1 VEAMKKPSRAGG
13 KRAKALPRNALKPRG
28 RNAPKPQSNRR
39 SAADQPEPAVA
50 QLKRELHEALEQ
62 QTATSEVLHVISSSP
77 GALQQ
82 VFDIMLEKAA
92 RVCDANF
99 GNIYRWDGDALISP
113 RPTIRPRPSPKR
125 AGVHLCVPTLIFLW
139 VV

>member
-1 VEAMKKPSRAGG
+1 LP
-13 KRAKALPRNALKPRG
+13 KRVHDP
-28 RNAPKPQSNRR
+28 R
-39 SAADQPEPAVA
+39 SAAKNREPEVA

-99 GNIYRWDGDALISP
+99 GNIYRWDGDALHLAATHNTPQAFAEARRRSP
-113 RPTIRPRPSPKR
+113 LPTRQ
-125 AGVHLCVPTLIFLW
+125 
-139 VV
+139 